1 MFRSTFMRSKLGPG
15 DRLYP
20 GDFLIAKSGKVLL
33 NVQEMGNVIVYN
45 MEKSRTEWKTDLQEE
60 YDRAR

>member
-1 MFRSTFMRSKLGPG
+1 
-15 DRLYP
+15 
-20 GDFLIAKSGKVLL
+20 VLL